1 MSTVKSI
8 KLVLP
13 EDEVYLAGSSIVGQ
27 LVLKLRSTLV
37 DPVVKVELVGRG
49 YLEWNEEDN
58 PHLDYSRSTVCRNQA
73 VYISKAQNFHVDD
86 GWLDSGVHTFD
97 FHFSFP
103 LGLPTTFTS
112 KIGLISYFIQGTCS
126 GREIVL
132 AKEKRYLLL
141 QGTFGN
147 HGEDV
152 KDMDPL
158 VVEARKDA
166 VYLCCFSRGSV
177 ILRIYLQK
185 NIFSPGETI
194 VFMTDIS
201 NRTCKYIRKVVFA
214 VHCIVL
220 YRGFNSRGEQCSLE
234 DGSEVTRLESRTNT
248 APFQVMRVTSM
259 LVLPKPLPVTSM
271 LMRNE
276 IMSFRYELVGTS
288 NFPCTSSTMVGR
300 VPIIVA
306 IPENSSGEQSTENPC
321 ENEGDNSE
329 GNALDDRDISEK
341 DTETIEIKSSE

>member
-141 QGTFGN
+141 QGTFGSALRFRMR
-147 HGEDV
+147 E
-152 KDMDPL
+152 DPL

-177 ILRIYLQK
+177 ILRICLQK

-234 DGSEVTRLESRTNT
+234 DRSEVTRLESRTNT

-271 LMRNE
+271 LTRNE

>member
-1 MSTVKSI
+1 MSTVISI
-8 KLVLP
+8 KLELP
-13 EDEVYLAGSSIVGQ
+13 EDKVYLAGSDMAGQ

-58 PHLDYSRSTVCRNQA
+58 PDLDYSRSTVCRNQA
-73 VYISKAQNFHVDD
+73 VFISKEHNFHIND

-103 LGLPTTFTS
+103 PSLPSTFTS
-112 KIGLISYFIQGTCS
+112 KIGFISYFIQGTCS

-141 QGTFGN
+141 QGNFAPRTHRALPFSPTS
-147 HGEDV
+147 V
-152 KDMDPL
+152 QDPL
-158 VVEARKDA
+158 MVETRKDA

-177 ILRIYLQK
+177 ILRIYLEK
-185 NIFSPGETI
+185 NVFSPGDPI
-194 VFMTDIS
+194 VFVTDIS

-220 YRGFNSRGEQCSLE
+220 YKGVNSRGEQRSLE
-234 DGSEVTRLESRTNT
+234 DRSEVTRLESQTDT
-248 APFQVMRVTSM
+248 GPFQVMRVTGT
-259 LVLPKPLPVTSM
+259 LVLPKPLPITSTRM
-271 LMRNE
+271 ENE

-288 NFPCTSSTMVGR
+288 NIPCTPSAMVGR
-300 VPIIVA
+300 VPVII
-306 IPENSSGEQSTENPC
+306 
-321 ENEGDNSE
+321 
-329 GNALDDRDISEK
+329 
-341 DTETIEIKSSE
+341 

>member
-13 EDEVYLAGSSIVGQ
+13 EDEVYLAGSSIAGQ

-49 YLEWNEEDN
+49 YLEWNEEEN

-73 VYISKAQNFHVDD
+73 IYVSKAQNFHVDD

-103 LGLPTTFTS
+103 PGLPSTFTS

-147 HGEDV
+147 QGEDASL
-152 KDMDPL
+152 M
-158 VVEARKDA
+158 VEARKDA
-166 VYLCCFSRGSV
+166 VYLCCFSHGSV
-177 ILRIYLQK
+177 ILRIYLEK

-201 NRTCKYIRKVVFA
+201 NRTCKYIRKLVFA

-220 YRGFNSRGEQCSLE
+220 YRGFNSRGEQRSLE
-234 DGSEVTRLESRTNT
+234 DRSEVARLEFWTDT
-248 APFQVMRVTSM
+248 APFQVMRVTSK
-259 LVLPKPLPVTSM
+259 LVLPKPLPVTST
-271 LMRNE
+271 LTENE
-276 IMSFRYELVGTS
+276 MMSFRYELVGTS
-288 NFPCTSSTMVGR
+288 NLPCTTSTMVGR
-300 VPIIVA
+300 IPVIVA
-306 IPENSSGEQSTENPC
+306 IPENISEEQSTMNPS
-321 ENEGDNSE
+321 ENEGDKSE
-329 GNALDDRDISEK
+329 GNTLDRDISEK
-341 DTETIEIKSSE
+341 DQETIEIKSSE

>member
-1 MSTVKSI
+1 MSTVISI

-13 EDEVYLAGSSIVGQ
+13 EDEVYLAGSSIAGQ

-49 YLEWNEEDN
+49 YLEWKQEDN

-73 VYISKAQNFHVDD
+73 VFISKAHNFHIND

-97 FHFSFP
+97 FQFSFP
-103 LGLPTTFTS
+103 PGLPSTFTS
-112 KIGLISYFIQGTCS
+112 KIGFISYFIQGTCS
-126 GREIVL
+126 GREIML

-147 HGEDV
+147 CGADANN
-152 KDMDPL
+152 MDPL
-158 VVEARKDA
+158 VVETRKDA

-177 ILRIYLQK
+177 ILRIYLEK
-185 NIFSPGETI
+185 NIFSPGDPI
-194 VFMTDIS
+194 VFVTDIA

-220 YRGFNSRGEQCSLE
+220 YKGVNNRGEQRSLE
-234 DGSEVTRLESRTNT
+234 DRSEVTRLESQTNT
-248 APFQVMRVTSM
+248 GPFQVMRVTGT
-259 LVLPKPLPVTSM
+259 LVLPKPLPITSM
-271 LMRNE
+271 RMENE

-288 NFPCTSSTMVGR
+288 TLPCTQSAMVGR
-300 VPIIVA
+300 VPVIV
-306 IPENSSGEQSTENPC
+306 
-321 ENEGDNSE
+321 
-329 GNALDDRDISEK
+329 
-341 DTETIEIKSSE
+341 